1 MNKLNLTLKS
11 LTSLIKKV
19 PLDNAKIVI
28 NKARSP
34 LDNSKFGVVRNELDS
49 VIKSSKINQNRA
61 QTTCKLVDI

>member
-49 VIKSSKINQNRA
+49 VIKSS
-61 QTTCKLVDI
+61 